1 MSSQQDNIINCPE
14 CGQAMDIS
22 LLPPYANAVCPN
34 CGAMTR
40 VKTRMGPYRITGK
53 LGKGGMSVVFRAE
66 DSVLGREVALKV
78 LNETYAGDA
87 VRSERFERE
96 AQIMARVSHENL
108 VQIYAVGHDQG
119 LFYIA
124 MELVEGNGLDSLITA
139 EERVPED
146 KVLSIALDIVR
157 GLDAA
162 WNAGLMHRDIKA
174 RQCSPGSGRRS
185 QDRGFRPVP
194 VAQRVRHGTGNMG
207 NSLLC
212 CSGNPVARGGRFP
225 HGHVR
230 SGGYHVPYA
239 GRRPAPG
246 GCLPVVGHPVGKQEK
261 PSPAGPGG
269 ERHFPA
275 DLFHRGQID
284 GL

>member
-162 WNAGLMHRDIKA
+162 WNAGLMHRDIKPA
-174 RQCSPGSGRRS
+174 NVLQAPDGEAKIVDFGL
-185 QDRGFRPVP
+185 
-194 VAQRVRHGTGNMG
+194 
-207 NSLLC
+207 SLLH
-212 CSGNPVARGGRFP
+212 SE
-225 HGHVR
+225 
-230 SGGYHVPYA
+230 SDM
-239 GRRPAPG
+239 
-246 GCLPVVGHPVGKQEK
+246 
-261 PSPAGPGG
+261 
-269 ERHFPA
+269 ER
-275 DLFHRGQID
+275 
-284 GL
+284 

>member
-108 VQIYAVGHDQG
+108 VQIYDVGHDQG
-119 LFYIA
+119 LLYIA
-124 MELVEGNGLDSLITA
+124 ME
-139 EERVPED
+139 
-146 KVLSIALDIVR
+146 
-157 GLDAA
+157 
-162 WNAGLMHRDIKA
+162 
-174 RQCSPGSGRRS
+174 
-185 QDRGFRPVP
+185 
-194 VAQRVRHGTGNMG
+194 
-207 NSLLC
+207 
-212 CSGNPVARGGRFP
+212 
-225 HGHVR
+225 
-230 SGGYHVPYA
+230 
-239 GRRPAPG
+239 
-246 GCLPVVGHPVGKQEK
+246 
-261 PSPAGPGG
+261 
-269 ERHFPA
+269 
-275 DLFHRGQID
+275 
-284 GL
+284 